1 MSPNRPVPSAVK
13 ARGAR
18 FVQGYIYSR
27 PLPEA
32 ALMDLIASGELTI
45 EPSGPEVYR
54 PDRRS
59 VYRRVG
65 VIHEDYYYNA
75 VMRDLSR
82 NGAGLEG
89 VLGLEE
95 NTQLVLDL
103 GDGQL
108 AVCTVARVD
117 GQEFAVEFETPL
129 VDDGAGG
136 LCTRHR
142 VSRYTIVAAGLP
154 EKPGTAGPTE
164 GRRDQSTPRFFEV
177 APGTAR
183 AA

>member
-1 MSPNRPVPSAVK
+1 M
-13 ARGAR
+13 
-18 FVQGYIYSR
+18 
-27 PLPEA
+27 
-32 ALMDLIASGELTI
+32 
-45 EPSGPEVYR
+45 
-54 PDRRS
+54 
-59 VYRRVG
+59 
-65 VIHEDYYYNA
+65 
-75 VMRDLSR
+75 
-82 NGAGLEG
+82 
-89 VLGLEE
+89 LGLEE